1 MARKP
6 GSKQLILEWFPSRTM
21 PRSINAQLAV
31 DLYNDLHAR
40 YNWTSDSAW
49 QGIARLLLTC
59 EIYRAQWEP
68 FRNVVVYIDSNRFRP
83 GKGGTPSATLRRAE
97 QLGIERAALCDNI
110 GLYWQQAVIRPLQ
123 PQNPVGHA
131 FRSLVLTALQ
141 LFGDPGVTYEEE
153 ADPHK
158 EFPGQVFTT
167 RSKNPRIDIMAR
179 RDLRTVAILTV
190 RWRVRHDRLDVIDEA
205 MAYAP
210 AARRHNPNC
219 KVYPV
224 LGEFDG
230 GRLRKVLANCPP
242 VFSNAALDAAVHF
255 EPRLITKGLQE
266 NGTLDHLRSLAW
278 LIRETFN
285 WR

>member
-1 MARKP
+1 
-6 GSKQLILEWFPSRTM
+6 
-21 PRSINAQLAV
+21 
-31 DLYNDLHAR
+31 
-40 YNWTSDSAW
+40 
-49 QGIARLLLTC
+49 
-59 EIYRAQWEP
+59 
-68 FRNVVVYIDSNRFRP
+68 
-83 GKGGTPSATLRRAE
+83 
-97 QLGIERAALCDNI
+97 
-110 GLYWQQAVIRPLQ
+110 
-123 PQNPVGHA
+123 
-131 FRSLVLTALQ
+131 LVLTALQ

-153 ADPHK
+153 ANPYK

-242 VFSNAALDAAVHF
+242 IFPNAALDVAVHF
-255 EPRLITKGLQE
+255 EPRLITEGLQE
-266 NGTLDHLRSLAW
+266 NGT
-278 LIRETFN
+278 
-285 WR
+285 

>member
-1 MARKP
+1 MAR
-6 GSKQLILEWFPSRTM
+6 SA
-21 PRSINAQLAV
+21 NAQLAV
-31 DLYNDLHAR
+31 DLYNDLHCH
-40 YNWTSDSAW
+40 YNFTSATAW
-49 QGIARLLLTC
+49 HGIARLLLTC
-59 EIYRAQWEP
+59 EIYRVRWEP
-68 FRNVVVYIDSNRFRP
+68 FHNVVTYIDSNRFKL
-83 GKGGTPSATLRRAE
+83 GAAGPSSTLRKAERLSVYLSE
-97 QLGIERAALCDNI
+97 QLGIDRTGLCDNI
-110 GLYWQQAVIRPLQ
+110 GLYWRAPAIRQLQ
-123 PQNPVGHA
+123 PHNPVGHA

-141 LFGDPGVTYEEE
+141 LFGDPDVTYEEE
-153 ADPHK
+153 ADPLK

-167 RSKNPRIDIMAR
+167 RSKHPRIDIMAR
-179 RDLRTVAILTV
+179 RDNRTVAILTV

-242 VFSNAALDAAVHF
+242 IFPNAALDAAVHF

-278 LIRETFN
+278 LISETFN

>member
-1 MARKP
+1 M
-6 GSKQLILEWFPSRTM
+6 SRS
-21 PRSINAQLAV
+21 PNAQLAV
-31 DLYNDLHAR
+31 DLYKDLHAR
-40 YNWTSDSAW
+40 YNWIADTAW
-49 QGIARLLLTC
+49 HGIALLLLSC
-59 EIYRAQWEP
+59 EVYKEGWEP
-68 FRNVVVYIDSNRFRP
+68 FHNVVTYIDSNRFKIKEGRP
-83 GKGGTPSATLRRAE
+83 SSTLRKAE
-97 QLGIERAALCDNI
+97 QLTVYLAEQLDLDRATLCENI
-110 GLYWQQAVIRPLQ
+110 GLYWRVPSVRGFQ
-123 PQNPVGHA
+123 PNNLVGHA
-131 FRSLVLTALQ
+131 FRSLILTALQ
-141 LFGDPGVTYEEE
+141 VFGDPGVTYEEE

-179 RDLRTVAILTV
+179 RDNRTVAILTV

-242 VFSNAALDAAVHF
+242 IFRNAALDAAVHF
-255 EPRLITKGLQE
+255 EPLLITEGLQE
-266 NGTLDHLRSLAW
+266 NGTLEYLRSLAW
-278 LIRETFN
+278 LISETFH
-285 WR
+285 WK